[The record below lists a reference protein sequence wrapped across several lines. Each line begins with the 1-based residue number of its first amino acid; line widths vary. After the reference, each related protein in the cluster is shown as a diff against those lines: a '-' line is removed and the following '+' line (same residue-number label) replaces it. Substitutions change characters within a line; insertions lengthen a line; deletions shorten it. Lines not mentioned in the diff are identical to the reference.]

1 MPTAPNNIPF
11 AMLDFEFVNT
21 IHAIKTIEYIK
32 NKFNIGVISVSN
44 TVIII
49 YSIFVNYLD
58 FLNLRSLE
66 YNLVVLSS
74 IIRFSSRLR
83 VLADSDFLIRS
94 AFIT

>member
-1 MPTAPNNIPF
+1 MAPNNIPF
-11 AMLDFEFVNT
+11 AMLDFESVNK
-21 IHAIKTIEYIK
+21 IHAINDIENII
-32 NKFNIGVISVSN
+32 NKFNIEVISVSN

-49 YSIFVNYLD
+49 YSICFNYLD

-83 VLADSDFLIRS
+83 VLADSDFLILS

>member
-1 MPTAPNNIPF
+1 MAPNNIPF
-11 AMLDFEFVNT
+11 AMLDFEFVN
-21 IHAIKTIEYIK
+21 KTHDVKHNANIK
-32 NKFNIGVISVSN
+32 NKFNIGVIIDSN

-49 YSIFVNYLD
+49 YSIFYLD

-74 IIRFSSRLR
+74 IIRFSSFLR
-83 VLADSDFLIRS
+83 ILADLDFSILS

>member
-49 YSIFVNYLD
+49 YSIFAVSYTHLT
-58 FLNLRSLE
+58 LPTTP
-66 YNLVVLSS
+66 YV
-74 IIRFSSRLR
+74 
-83 VLADSDFLIRS
+83 
-94 AFIT
+94 

>member
-1 MPTAPNNIPF
+1 MAPNNIPF
-11 AMLDFEFVNT
+11 AMLDFEFVNK
-21 IHAIKTIEYIK
+21 IHAINDIENII
-32 NKFNIGVISVSN
+32 NKFNIEVISVSN

-49 YSIFVNYLD
+49 YSICFNYLD

-83 VLADSDFLIRS
+83 VLADSDFLILS